1 MPIDPNDMNQA
12 PQPMSQPQPSE
23 SPNQA
28 NSEVA
33 QQPASGGYSTNY
45 KERIGQIK
53 AQQQKAFA
61 DFKTSVITGIDEGK
75 ADPVAEGVYK
85 VLYDLLCA
93 PYDFLNYAIV
103 TFMSLTPDAR
113 KKFVHTGWCIS
124 GIFMALFIVGF
135 VMSGNTRYLVSVI
148 ACLIAFL
155 VLYSIQDLKL
165 SADINLD
172 ELVHEDL
179 YL

>member
-1 MPIDPNDMNQA
+1 MPANPNDMNPPAAAEQ
-12 PQPMSQPQPSE
+12 
-23 SPNQA
+23 
-28 NSEVA
+28 A
-33 QQPASGGYSTNY
+33 QQSSSPEQQGNSSPSQQPVSGGYSTNY
-45 KERIGQIK
+45 KERMGQIK
-53 AQQQKAFA
+53 AQQQKAIA
-61 DFKTSVITGIDEGK
+61 DFKASVISGIDEGK
-75 ADPVAEGVYK
+75 ADPVAQGVYQ
-85 VLYDLLCA
+85 VLYDSLCA

-103 TFMSLTPDAR
+103 TFMSLTPEAR
-113 KKFVHTGWCIS
+113 KKFVHTGWSIS

-135 VMSGNTRYLVSVI
+135 FMSGNTRYLVSVI